1 MAFGDASYM
10 WRGVLNKAMAIC
22 WANMRTG
29 SHGSKH
35 AVQRERSRAAVRCH
49 TGREVHHE
57 LPEDLLKRERQEEK
71 KKETIDLEMHTNC
84 KVSCGKHKQ
93 VFQTS
98 ERKCRGEFPPFLN
111 TVCVGMST
119 RRGLELLLLLP
130 GRASQTVISGT
141 GSQPNR
147 RTGGPKR
154 WFWQSTS
161 CKNLKNNFR

>member
-1 MAFGDASYM
+1 MKRSPEQGNGYLLSKYENRQPWIKACCAKRKVSRCCEVSH
-10 WRGVLNKAMAIC
+10 WQRGPS
-22 WANMRTG
+22 WAARG
-29 SHGSKH
+29 FAKEGK
-35 AVQRERSRAAVRCH
+35 
-49 TGREVHHE
+49 TGR
-57 LPEDLLKRERQEEK
+57 KK

-119 RRGLELLLLLP
+119 RRGLELLLFLP

-141 GSQPNR
+141 GSQPDR